1 MVASILVLSMIIN
14 RKRGY
19 RIFERRRRPVGLLEE
34 DPDSARSSD
43 DLLSRDLLDPE
54 VEDEESSLES
64 MMKDPPKKRRCC
76 CATIYTPNTSR
87 FADHYHSRILQ
98 KFPFLIEMFYWI
110 ITYAFYR
117 CTKVLTQ
124 AIFSEHG
131 VWEVAQDHGLA
142 ILDFEQ
148 YGWLSF
154 LWPIRELQVQQ
165 WFMHGHQT
173 MLTILNRSYALI
185 HIPGTVGYVSHGQIA
200 LKSLLTISSFI
211 GWWYYVAPSHATF
224 ALVRRTMTL
233 TNLLAF
239 CIFVCYPCMPP
250 RLLPREYGFLDTVGH
265 DDGQSVWMKGKFVN
279 TLAAMPSMHFGY
291 AFEIGCVLL
300 YHSGVFRETLEPG
313 ERRKSKSWVVFYVL
327 LAIAYPSWILITII
341 ATANHYYLDACIAFF
356 VALISYACNRVFL
369 GLLPLED
376 LLLWCLRLEKP
387 SPTTGD
393 RFRQR
398 LISF

>member
-265 DDGQSVWMKGKFVN
+265 DDGQSDH
-279 TLAAMPSMHFGY
+279 PSRSL
-291 AFEIGCVLL
+291 CL
-300 YHSGVFRETLEPG
+300 HSG
-313 ERRKSKSWVVFYVL
+313 
-327 LAIAYPSWILITII
+327 PS
-341 ATANHYYLDACIAFF
+341 AESAPARN
-356 VALISYACNRVFL
+356 
-369 GLLPLED
+369 
-376 LLLWCLRLEKP
+376 
-387 SPTTGD
+387 
-393 RFRQR
+393 
-398 LISF
+398 